1 MPDSAEAHARLAS
14 CNLLSAALKL
24 VDLQT
29 AEGDA
34 TEEDDGEAGSEEGL
48 HILGEGLVD
57 TGGDCREGERER
69 EGGRES
75 ARQCEMETELHGKC
89 LFMCV
94 RVLWQFKQMIVVW
107 HLVIGWSWCS
117 FLRISS
123 VRQHG

>member
-1 MPDSAEAHARLAS
+1 MVTFSGLCQCAFWGSPTFSRSTISSLPGSAEAHARLAS

-57 TGGDCREGERER
+57 TGGDCRKGERER
-69 EGGRES
+69 E
-75 ARQCEMETELHGKC
+75 
-89 LFMCV
+89 
-94 RVLWQFKQMIVVW
+94 
-107 HLVIGWSWCS
+107 
-117 FLRISS
+117 
-123 VRQHG
+123 